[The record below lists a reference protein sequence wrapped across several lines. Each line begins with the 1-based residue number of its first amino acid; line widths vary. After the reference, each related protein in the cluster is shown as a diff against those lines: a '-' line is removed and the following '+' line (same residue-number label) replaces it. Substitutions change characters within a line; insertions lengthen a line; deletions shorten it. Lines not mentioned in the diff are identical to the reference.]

1 MIEAFKNYLAETNL
15 SANTQSA
22 YLISVKQY
30 QTLLGKEVTKN
41 KLKKYKLHLMENY
54 KPKTVNLRIRAL
66 NVFLKSIGKEK
77 LKLSFIKL
85 QQKTYIDNV
94 ISSSDYEYFQKCLKN
109 DDEMLWYFVIRF
121 MAATGARVSELIMI
135 KVEHVKTGYIDLYT
149 KGGKIRRL
157 YIPISLKEE
166 CLQWLKDKNVVSGF
180 IFLNRYGNR
189 ITTRGVSGQLKKY
202 ATKYGLD
209 LKVIYPHS
217 FRHRFAKSFLE
228 KYNDIALLADL
239 MGHESIETTRIYLR
253 KTSTE
258 QQSIVDKYVDW

>member
-94 ISSSDYEYFQKCLKN
+94 ISSSDYDYFKKCLKN
-109 DDEMLWYFVIRF
+109 DDEML
-121 MAATGARVSELIMI
+121 
-135 KVEHVKTGYIDLYT
+135 
-149 KGGKIRRL
+149 
-157 YIPISLKEE
+157 
-166 CLQWLKDKNVVSGF
+166 
-180 IFLNRYGNR
+180 
-189 ITTRGVSGQLKKY
+189 
-202 ATKYGLD
+202 
-209 LKVIYPHS
+209 
-217 FRHRFAKSFLE
+217 
-228 KYNDIALLADL
+228 
-239 MGHESIETTRIYLR
+239 
-253 KTSTE
+253 
-258 QQSIVDKYVDW
+258 